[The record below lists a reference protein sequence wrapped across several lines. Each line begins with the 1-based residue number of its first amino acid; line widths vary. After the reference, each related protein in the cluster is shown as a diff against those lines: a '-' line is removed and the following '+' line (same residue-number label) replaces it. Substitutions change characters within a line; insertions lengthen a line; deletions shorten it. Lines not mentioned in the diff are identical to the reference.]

1 MKHLTF
7 ACSLLLLAATAAAQS
22 PLANLIQNG
31 ERAAALEALRA
42 PGTDVDAAQGDGTT
56 PLHWAVYKVDRELV
70 AELLARGAKADA
82 TNKYGSSP
90 LAEAAKLGDLGLVKQ
105 LLDAGANVE
114 SPNGDGETALMLA
127 AQSKGSLRN

>member
-42 PGTDVDAAQGDGTT
+42 PGTDVNAAQRAGLRGVFVLSGKHKRED
-56 PLHWAVYKVDRELV
+56 LAAAVSRGRRAPDLV
-70 AELLARGAKADA
+70 A
-82 TNKYGSSP
+82 
-90 LAEAAKLGDLGLVKQ
+90 
-105 LLDAGANVE
+105 
-114 SPNGDGETALMLA
+114 
-127 AQSKGSLRN
+127 GSLADVVAALD